1 MRSTTRP
8 AAASRKWKLGS
19 EKHSTLGRQNPREN
33 QHWLATDEVRN
44 QARLRPAKENQKR
57 LLRSSAKKKSFCA
70 ATCLSRK
77 RRRHARWRKSH
88 GRKPDGSR
96 NLETQKKRPE
106 SQSSAQNGVGENLWR
121 GRLSATAK
129 TGVWEQLRIDTGRVA
144 KIDSRKNPTALG
156 AQTEPGNG
164 SPEATLTGNKE
175 NRNLVTLA

>member
-1 MRSTTRP
+1 MRSKTRP

-96 NLETQKKRPE
+96 NLETQKKGQRANPAHRTEWGKISGAGDFLPRQKPE
-106 SQSSAQNGVGENLWR
+106 CGSS
-121 GRLSATAK
+121 
-129 TGVWEQLRIDTGRVA
+129 
-144 KIDSRKNPTALG
+144 
-156 AQTEPGNG
+156 
-164 SPEATLTGNKE
+164 
-175 NRNLVTLA
+175 